1 MGRIGLEGLFMG
13 SFLSFLRWGDCTL
26 FFFNTFF
33 RRARE
38 GCVNG
43 FLYKASSWVFVHDLC
58 LRVGM
63 SD

>member
-1 MGRIGLEGLFMG
+1 MG

-26 FFFNTFF
+26 FSSTRFF

-43 FLYKASSWVFVHDLC
+43 FLYKASSWVFVHDLD